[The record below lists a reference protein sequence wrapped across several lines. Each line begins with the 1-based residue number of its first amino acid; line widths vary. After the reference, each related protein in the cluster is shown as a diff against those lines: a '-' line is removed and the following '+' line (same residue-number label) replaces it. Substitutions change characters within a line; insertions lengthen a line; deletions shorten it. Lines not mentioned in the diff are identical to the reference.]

1 MDSGKK
7 SDQTALH
14 SQSRLFTQP
23 KQGTRLPWQDRAYA
37 YYEDYVK
44 RCEVLSVESA
54 SVDSIPSS
62 CSFLSKRADSRPN
75 SLMRA
80 SRVAFKKNSL
90 RSAFCL
96 GDFCTVILI
105 YDNNICPP
113 FKKLLHRLKPGKK
126 RRKSSPACAG
136 HEPNMNESPFPD
148 IRLTTFQTCRGK
160 ASALHEI
167 IITYI

>member
-1 MDSGKK
+1 MSGDPAPSGNEQRGE

-23 KQGTRLPWQDRAYA
+23 KQGTRLPWQDRANA
-37 YYEDYVK
+37 YYENYVK

-62 CSFLSKRADSRPN
+62 WSFLSKRADSRPN

-96 GDFCTVILI
+96 GDFCTVILM
-105 YDNNICPP
+105 YDNNLSLP
-113 FKKLLHRLKPGKK
+113 FKK
-126 RRKSSPACAG
+126 
-136 HEPNMNESPFPD
+136 
-148 IRLTTFQTCRGK
+148 
-160 ASALHEI
+160 
-167 IITYI
+167 